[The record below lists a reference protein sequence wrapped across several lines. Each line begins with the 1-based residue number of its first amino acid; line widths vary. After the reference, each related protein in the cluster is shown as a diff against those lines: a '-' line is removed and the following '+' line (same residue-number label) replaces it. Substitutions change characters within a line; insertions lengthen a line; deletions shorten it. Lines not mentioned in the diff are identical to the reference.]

1 MPLFSSLDCDCACVL
16 ADEDF
21 NIYTMMASPST
32 LLSMSEAT
40 TTKASVIISPEEEA
54 CRSQQELSTASLNNQ
69 GVDCLKVG
77 DWAQALTFFRA
88 ALRNTVRDCTSAD
101 ALIMD
106 EDPADIPST
115 EDASGLAHHVTSI
128 PFALGSDFLHAVG
141 FYLNSDAYTSDTV
154 QNCAVQSAV
163 VWYNLALLLHTKSS
177 DGVTVEC
184 DDNKAAS
191 MGIDKALSLYTR
203 SKVVLETLGVFDG
216 SPTDLRPGFLQ
227 VLGMATFN
235 NMAYAL
241 YQNMNWIASQ
251 KCLQD
256 LSQWIFQMERQQ
268 PQQAPVSPEEA
279 EFMEIFEWNRSSCLL
294 NAMILQPPCVA
305 RAA

>member
-1 MPLFSSLDCDCACVL
+1 
-16 ADEDF
+16 
-21 NIYTMMASPST
+21 MMASPST

-40 TTKASVIISPEEEA
+40 TTKASVTISPEEEA
-54 CRSQQELSTASLNNQ
+54 CRSQQEPSTASLNNQ
-69 GVDCLKVG
+69 GVDCLKAG
-77 DWAQALTFFRA
+77 EWTQALTFFRA
-88 ALRNTVRDCTSAD
+88 ALRSTVRDCTSEDD
-101 ALIMD
+101 ALIKD
-106 EDPADIPST
+106 EDPTDPPST
-115 EDASGLAHHVTSI
+115 EDTSSLVHHVTSI
-128 PFALGSDFLHAVG
+128 PFAVGSDFLHAVG

-163 VWYNLALLLHTKSS
+163 VWYNLALLLHTKTSS

-191 MGIDKALSLYTR
+191 MRIDKALSLYTK
-203 SKVVLETLGVFDG
+203 SKAVLETLGVFDG
-216 SPTDLRPGFLQ
+216 SLTDLRAGFLQ
-227 VLGMATFN
+227 ALGMATIN

-251 KCLQD
+251 ECLQD

-268 PQQAPVSPEEA
+268 SQQAPASPAEA
-279 EFMEIFEWNRSSCLL
+279 ESMEIFEWNRSSCLL